1 MMGGSGLLSEAVMEH
16 TNTKLEAAIE
26 DLRIKYEKIRAEEA
40 KQKAEKEAAE
50 KAKAEAEEK
59 KEEENDWTI
68 HEDADLEG
76 IRQASSLERRR
87 QSTASAARLRPVEV
101 VPGPSLDNSCLFT
114 VLRCRHESPRS
125 RGQRPAGRA
134 TARPATGTCAR
145 SRRRTF

>member
-87 QSTASAARLRPVEV
+87 RFTLAVRLRAVELA
-101 VPGPSLDNSCLFT
+101 PSPSPDNSCLVT
-114 VLRCRHESPRS
+114 VLRCRPESPRS
-125 RGQRPAGRA
+125 KGQRPAGRA